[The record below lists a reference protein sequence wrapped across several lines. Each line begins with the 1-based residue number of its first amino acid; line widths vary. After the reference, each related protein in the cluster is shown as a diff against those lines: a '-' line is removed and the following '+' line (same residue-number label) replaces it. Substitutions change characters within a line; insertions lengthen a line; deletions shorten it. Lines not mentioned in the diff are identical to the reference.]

1 MLWYWLIS
9 IAIAITFAVI
19 CYRVAEG
26 KGRNGLVWGIVG
38 LIFPIIGLIVVLVL
52 SDKRTSTV

>member
-26 KGRNGLVWGIVG
+26 RAETGWSGE
-38 LIFPIIGLIVVLVL
+38 
-52 SDKRTSTV
+52 SSA